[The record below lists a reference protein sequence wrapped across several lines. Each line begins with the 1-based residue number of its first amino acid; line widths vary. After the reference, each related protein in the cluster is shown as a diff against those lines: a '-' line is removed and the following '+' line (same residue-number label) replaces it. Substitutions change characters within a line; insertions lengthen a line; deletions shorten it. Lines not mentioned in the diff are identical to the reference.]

1 MPTKSKRS
9 VGSGT
14 KSSAAA
20 PMAPSH
26 GADTSSV
33 PFEQMIAEAAYYR
46 AEKRGF
52 EAGHEVEDWL
62 AAEREIAARAEA
74 AV

>member
-1 MPTKSKRS
+1 MPTRSKRS
-9 VGSGT
+9 VGSDV
-14 KSSAAA
+14 KSFDGA
-20 PMAPSH
+20 PMALPQ
-26 GADTSSV
+26 ATDKSSV

-52 EAGHEVEDWL
+52 EAGHEVDDWL
-62 AAEREIAARAEA
+62 TAEREIAALAEA